1 MQESV
6 ANDVRKHEFT
16 NIDFQKS
23 RGQDLLLFLDEF
35 LEFLG
40 FLLGVGWPLC
50 AVEVVFEARCEG
62 HESSLR
68 LRSAKRYACQLEGE
82 RRRMKGERKKR
93 KLEILC

>member
-1 MQESV
+1 M
-6 ANDVRKHEFT
+6 F
-16 NIDFQKS
+16 
-23 RGQDLLLFLDEF
+23 FLDEF

-62 HESSLR
+62 HESRLR

-82 RRRMKGERKKR
+82 RRRTKMKGEKSERRKKIEF
-93 KLEILC
+93 EILSLEEKEGEECSDGYP